1 MVLENWYFCAA
12 LGMPVED
19 AATHLDIIAALRE
32 PPDVPRAS
40 ELVCDGLD
48 SLLTVDTAAAVH
60 ALPYVL
66 AAHRRFPEHRDVA
79 ARASAVYREI
89 VSVSHKRARSHLSS
103 LLREAGGGSWDN
115 AVGLL
120 ETALAEASTGTQGAD
135 ASHIPYLDLREHLTP
150 TVVLIAGR
158 FLARHRPHA
167 VLDRLGEPPRLLT
180 QALRGGH
187 GRLALIQAAE
197 FQAGVWPDTAE
208 AVRRSLARASGGAFD
223 MEPDLLAS
231 AARMSFAPPLEESAP
246 DTMTALLDLL
256 QNEALSGTIL
266 LGWVEDYRKAWDW
279 GRPEAVARRQAAYV
293 RLGGVAAQRDS
304 AMPSVLWQSILME
317 RAAEL
322 APAEALRRIE
332 HWWQPPAAFPDKPPT
347 RQVHLTIGYEP
358 DQYGPALRHIGRIL
372 ALRLPPGAPVPV
384 PMLTPGPTTATEPE
398 AAARLWSPWMLD
410 RPLHS
415 GPLTGDEPEQLVRLL
430 AASLLAER
438 LLTNGHGTARQPH
451 FLLLLTVHVRDMLG
465 RVFKELTK
473 SVAEHQGR
481 SLIPAGH
488 LASLITHTT
497 RAVDRLGRGLRPT
510 VSPDDIVETLRTVHA
525 RPLPRQGHTLR
536 NFIRYNNGLDVALTW
551 VRASSAGGVGPH
563 RTEAGG
569 RWFAG
574 AVSAADALFDLVA
587 EHETRLAG
595 RVAIEAALLRREV
608 HGDTGAAHF
617 RWDWAPERGAPV
629 PPPIV
634 KAGAPQFP
642 DHKVL
647 LLSSPTDPD
656 RREFS
661 VLEWELMGDALE
673 NEALK
678 RVSEGMR
685 TAQHVPLTVRTLR
698 LAALLRQPGPGDE
711 GTHAEWVASW
721 TELLATFNSPV
732 SLPRVIRSRLIDM
745 FRSEAAGVRSQE
757 RLNAVL
763 QRVIDTIIELSPR
776 ATLYYDRLFGEL
788 GAELALPAESANGLR
803 HRALRSF
810 YHRWG
815 HTAFPQAVTH
825 PFDAYGSRIS
835 ARGTEATLVALL
847 RDTADLEFQARS
859 VRLGAVIEE
868 AWHRAQQPRQAPAH
882 RRDIDAVDVDPRRVL
897 GATMDRRTAEA
908 VLYLRDERLDTTVVD
923 HRNLQVH
930 DLFLTGTDRELPGK
944 SYVLGV
950 VVGSERT
957 DRGTSVQ
964 LNCGLPQLVTR
975 ELRRPDNRWTLG
987 RAAAVQIKPGQQTA
1001 SYIAPLA
1008 APPPEPGEVR
1018 AARLSSTDTYPWLSL
1033 NVDGVDG
1040 YRYPTGATARDAAAR
1055 GRWDPD
1061 LSRAFAGAPSW
1072 ERGLLVMWHAEE
1084 RHWLP
1089 IDAGIPEL
1097 AVAEGE
1103 PSDPGTG
1110 DQGPLRL
1117 VLCGPATDRSG
1128 YGPAWRFSLT
1138 PGRTYV
1144 LGESAWDAD
1153 DWTTLNDACAAEPFG
1168 LIVYARFRPGENRLH
1183 LAPQVPDR
1191 PAIDRRNVQWITAF
1205 DQYRAAPTAD
1215 VDDVDEAAETYEEK
1229 AIRTTGVD
1237 GIVHWRIKA
1246 PHIEGFPQWVTALPG
1261 QQRPH
1266 RGTTLMCTVKNWGE
1280 SEARK
1285 AEAEV
1290 LPAEESGIQLP
1301 RTAKNFDM
1309 LLRFRPYDLI
1319 KVTLLHQAKDRD
1331 PAKSSNAVR
1340 TSYGIRGFA
1349 DTDSLTLTG
1358 EFANGGTARQTIVV
1372 TDTARPPLQPR
1383 RVPAPLL
1390 HERFAEDVGP
1400 AASVLLRPGADLPGM
1415 VARQV
1420 RGPDGTLVQVVLWL
1434 RTPDDVVE
1442 VRVPVAA
1449 FNHAYPGAGDH
1460 VVGRRSRDG
1469 WSFGVLRRTLRLRAL
1484 WTRDTAPGEGWTP
1497 IGEVAVEDGVQ
1508 YLYQHPTLPRVATRA
1523 TLDTADPDV
1532 RTSGRARAHKA
1543 DPRTHTRRTVVHLNN
1558 RALVGNLSLPTGVVL
1573 TDRPQA
1579 VHLETTE
1586 LVMDDIDYEDDQP
1599 PGVPGHPSQLVDVE
1613 RHFTLS
1619 PVTRAEPR
1627 RTPPR
1632 DTAAEARA
1640 EWKRILA
1647 AGTVTGQRTPD
1658 GHFLLSS
1665 GAAPDDSGA
1674 YLPWLVAADEQATMV
1689 AGRINPYPTDRVRCA
1704 FVPSGRGYRAS
1715 HLRVPPVTTA
1725 EFMAEV
1731 LPQARPDGRRFKI
1744 RATRQTSR
1752 RPYYVGV
1759 DETPQGPVHRFEF
1772 GYGWF
1777 FDVPEAGLTVGGDT
1791 VDPTGLTLFH
1801 GDRVDAVSFGRDTTG
1816 RIPGGITLDIAL
1828 ADITKGIESHVRR
1841 EASDRVV
1848 HLLDVDLDHVRDQV
1862 AVHRVHTGNRRLEPG
1877 REDFHDREE
1886 RLSAYLDPEDA
1897 KKLLAAHASSSGRRR
1912 KMRILGRMATE
1923 SEGKPRLKPR
1933 FTLVLPY
1940 ATADERQGLREG
1952 DSLYLSAGL
1961 IHPSVNDLFL
1971 GFELPGT
1978 TGLPDAAREQDDE
1991 DRALTVVVGRR
2002 DFSHR
2007 ENCLRRAAEAG
2018 DDVYQDNAKMLVRL
2032 EQLYDGA
2039 ANRWRGS
2046 TKSPRPRPLPLL
2058 RSYLDITEA
2067 DCFGVVAANGR
2078 SVELRPGVLFPIEDI
2093 RGAADIVPG
2102 SVVRLR
2108 RDGEDGVCA
2117 TTAIPSDATF
2127 LGDRPRPVVAFPKDD
2142 LRNRDALAMT
2152 DYPHHFTVAGLPG
2165 LTAGAAQPLA
2175 QGILRGAHP
2184 KVVGAVTDNRRKR
2197 NSARLV
2203 PLRAGA
2209 MAARLVLPDDDVAA
2223 SPAVRRYVPVGAEQA
2238 LNPEIAWAHM
2248 SFMDG
2253 TAREIAQACR
2263 ERSWRYH
2270 DARTWRWRP
2279 GRDRPVSVPL
2289 PAQARADSEPVFF
2302 SSAAVGWTLRHEFAD
2317 LRRFGFP
2324 ASELVEDVRAGE
2336 NGRRT
2341 VWAVARADSRSVW
2354 LEAAPGRVVEVRS
2367 ELVRSADGNSLADL
2381 DWSLFSPG
2389 DLVYGRVEG
2398 GVNECGHIVLESW
2411 HAGVRG
2417 AFGAPLSRRML
2428 LPVAFADETQ
2438 GALHLGEGGSGF
2450 PYPADRRIIETH
2462 PTGSAVWLDRENTL
2476 TALPDSQVA
2485 AGDIVLLS
2493 PEPEG
2498 GLRVLGLPHA
2508 RVLIAGPNDRND
2520 WPGTEWLRRILTN
2533 AQQGKGMPT
2542 GLAALP
2548 ITVLHAEDGREPV
2561 LTVSRRGQ
2569 PGGIEPNG
2577 SVLVRPVADL
2587 GKGYVA
2593 VRSGSAL
2600 YRVAMTAVL
2609 PGLPKEVAAAA
2620 AAAFVTDG
2628 GMVELHWNSELRS
2641 LSGVRAD
2648 DPATGT
2654 QLGETTVRPWFPVDR
2669 EDGRCLGVVCHDTQ
2683 TYRLCWLPA
2692 DQAAWTVDVDG
2703 GVLLAHLSRRR
2714 LDVVRTGPCV
2724 VSLVAH
2730 PMTARSHDQL
2740 TAGQRVR
2747 VTVVEPALEELS
2759 EDRPRRSLV
2768 AVEPVGVLA
2777 SHKPADGP
2785 SPAVGDSLQAEVS
2798 RASHVDGLR
2807 TVSLVEPGSRLTV
2820 LDVPKWLARSLRHLY
2835 LPDVA
2840 FGTRQ
2845 PVPDLVPSRFHDYQQ
2860 SYEQGLSG
2868 TSTPPDVSVDPA
2880 LRVLHAL
2887 GRAESDRDSSP
2898 RDKATAAAAV
2908 AAWLCSPEG
2917 EALVRQ
2923 RAREVDLAPLLAV
2936 CRLGGLLGR
2945 SAGSLPAGW
2954 QAYLLGRLGDRAVSS
2969 LHTEALVT
2977 QWLTRTD
2984 RHREAADP
2992 WPRLRTVELKAELAA
3007 REVSAVLD
3015 FGTSVIGRPAAG
3027 LPESDAAP
3035 VARAL
3040 LATVGAL
3047 PSGECLRGDS
3057 PILSPL
3063 ADLGAAVRPAR
3074 TEPTPAWPVPGLL
3087 RATRRSF
3094 KQLMSTRDGL
3104 PTPLTLL
3111 AAYLP
3116 LSAPMSHYADQ
3127 LLHAATRWRE

>member
-1 MVLENWYFCAA
+1 
-12 LGMPVED
+12 MPVED

-32 PPDVPRAS
+32 PPDVSRAS

-48 SLLTVDTAAAVH
+48 SLLTVDTASVVH

-79 ARASAVYREI
+79 ARASAVYRAI
-89 VSVSHKRARSHLSS
+89 VSVGHERLRGHLSS
-103 LLREAGGGSWDN
+103 LLRETGGGSWDN

-120 ETALAEASTGTQGAD
+120 ETALAEAPTSTRVAD
-135 ASHIPYLDLREHLTP
+135 ASHIPYLDLNEHLAP

-158 FLARHRPHA
+158 FLARHRPQA
-167 VLDRLGEPPRLLT
+167 VLDRLGEPPRLIA

-197 FQAGVWPDTAE
+197 FQAEVWPDTAGD
-208 AVRRSLARASGGAFD
+208 ARRSLAKASAGAFD

-231 AARMSFAPPLEESAP
+231 AARVSFAPPPGELAP
-246 DTMTALLDLL
+246 ETAAALLDRLE
-256 QNEALSGTIL
+256 NEALAGTTL
-266 LGWVEDYRKAWDW
+266 LGWVEDYTKAFEW
-279 GRPEAVARRQAAYV
+279 GRPETVARRQAAYV

-304 AMPSVLWQSILME
+304 AMPSVLWQSILMGL
-317 RAAEL
+317 AAEL
-322 APAEALRRIE
+322 APVEALRRIE
-332 HWWQPPAAFPDKPPT
+332 HWWQPPVAFPDKPPT
-347 RQVHLTIGYEP
+347 RQIHLTIGYEP
-358 DQYGPALRHIGRIL
+358 HQYGDALRHIGRIL
-372 ALRLPPGAPVPV
+372 ALRLPPGTPAPV
-384 PMLTPGPTTATEPE
+384 PMLTPGPAAATAPE

-415 GPLTGDEPEQLVRLL
+415 GPLSGDEPEQLVRLM
-430 AASLLAER
+430 AAGLLAER
-438 LLTNGHGTARQPH
+438 LLTHGHDTARQPH
-451 FLLLLTVHVRDMLG
+451 LLLLLTMHVRDVLG
-465 RVFKELTK
+465 RVFNELTK
-473 SVAEHQGR
+473 SIAEHQGR

-488 LASLITHTT
+488 LAGFITHTT
-497 RAVDRLGRGLRPT
+497 RTVDRLGRGLRPT
-510 VSPDDIVETLRTVHA
+510 VSPGDVVETLRAIHS
-525 RPLPRQGHTLR
+525 RPLPRQGHALR
-536 NFIRYNNGLDVALTW
+536 SFVRYNNGLDVALTW

-574 AVSAADALFDLVA
+574 AVSPADALFDLVA

-617 RWDWAPERGAPV
+617 RWDWDPEIGSPV

-634 KAGAPQFP
+634 KAGAPQQP

-661 VLEWELMGDALE
+661 VPEWELMGDALE
-673 NEALK
+673 DESLQ
-678 RVSEGMR
+678 RISEGTR
-685 TAQHVPLTVRTLR
+685 SAQHVPLTVRTLR
-698 LAALLRQPGPGDE
+698 LAALLRHPGPSDE
-711 GTHAEWVASW
+711 GAHAEWVASW
-721 TELLATFNSPV
+721 TELLAAFNSPAN
-732 SLPRVIRSRLIDM
+732 LPRVIRSRLIAM
-745 FRSEAAGVRSQE
+745 FRSETAGVRSQE
-757 RLNAVL
+757 RLNTVL

-788 GAELALPAESANGLR
+788 GAELALPAESANELR

-815 HTAFPQAVTH
+815 HTAFPQAAAH
-825 PFDAYGSRIS
+825 PFDAYGSRIT

-859 VRLGAVIEE
+859 IRLGTVIEE
-868 AWHRAQQPRQAPAH
+868 AWYRAQQPRRAPAR
-882 RRDIDAVDVDPRRVL
+882 RRDIHAMDVDPRLVI
-897 GATMDRRTAEA
+897 GAAMDRRTAEA
-908 VLYLRDERLDTTVVD
+908 VLYLRDERLDTAVIE

-930 DLFLTGTDRELPGK
+930 DLFLTGMDRELPDR
-944 SYVLGV
+944 SYVLGL
-950 VVGSERT
+950 VVGSEHT
-957 DRGTSVQ
+957 DRGTRVL
-964 LNCGLPQLVTR
+964 LNCGLPDLVTR
-975 ELRRPDNRWTLG
+975 ELRRPDSRWTLG
-987 RAAAVQIKPGQQTA
+987 RPAAVQISPDRQTA

-1008 APPPEPGEVR
+1008 APQPEPGEVR
-1018 AARLSSTDTYPWLSL
+1018 AARLASTDTYPWLSL
-1033 NVDGVDG
+1033 DVDGADG
-1040 YRYPTGATARDAAAR
+1040 YRYPTGATARDTAAR
-1055 GRWDPD
+1055 WHWDPD
-1061 LSRAFAGAPSW
+1061 LSRAFTGAPSW
-1072 ERGLLVMWHAEE
+1072 ERSLLVMWHAEE

-1089 IDAGIPEL
+1089 LDAGIPEL
-1097 AVAEGE
+1097 AV
-1103 PSDPGTG
+1103 SDAGPAGHDTG

-1128 YGPAWRFSLT
+1128 YGPAWRFSLM

-1144 LGESAWDAD
+1144 LGESAWNAD
-1153 DWTTLNDACAAEPFG
+1153 DWTTLNEACAAEPFG

-1183 LAPQVPDR
+1183 LAPQVPGGA
-1191 PAIDRRNVQWITAF
+1191 AIDRRNVQWLTAF
-1205 DQYRAAPTAD
+1205 GQDKAAPPTD
-1215 VDDVDEAAETYEEK
+1215 GDDIGEAEETYEKK
-1229 AIRTTGVD
+1229 ATRTTGAD
-1237 GIVHWRIKA
+1237 GVAQWLIEA
-1246 PHIEGFPQWVTALPG
+1246 PRIEGFPKRVTALPG

-1266 RGTTLMCTVKNWGE
+1266 RGTTLVCTVKNWGE
-1280 SEARK
+1280 PQARR

-1290 LPAEESGIQLP
+1290 LPAEESGVQLP
-1301 RTAKNFDM
+1301 CTVQNFDI
-1309 LLRFRPYDLI
+1309 LLRFQPYDLL
-1319 KVTLLHQAKDRD
+1319 KVSLLHQAKDRD
-1331 PAKSSNAVR
+1331 PAKGSNAVR

-1358 EFANGGTARQTIVV
+1358 EFADGGTSRQAIVV

-1383 RVPAPLL
+1383 RVPAPLP
-1390 HERFAEDVGP
+1390 HERLAENLGP
-1400 AASVLLRPGADLPGM
+1400 AVSDLLQPGADLSGM

-1420 RGPDGTLVQVVLWL
+1420 RGPDGTLVKVVLWL
-1434 RTPDDVVE
+1434 RTPDDVIE

-1449 FNHAYPGAGDH
+1449 FDHAYPGAGDH
-1460 VVGRRSRDG
+1460 VVGRRSPDG

-1484 WTRDTAPGEGWTP
+1484 WTRDTEAGREWTP
-1497 IGEVAVEDGVQ
+1497 IGEVAVEDGMQ
-1508 YLYQHPTLPRVATRA
+1508 YLYQHPTLPRVATKA

-1558 RALVGNLSLPTGVVL
+1558 RALIGNLSLPTGVVL
-1573 TDRPQA
+1573 TDRPQP

-1586 LVMDDIDYEDDQP
+1586 LIMDDIEYEDDQP
-1599 PGVPGHPSQLVDVE
+1599 PGVLRHPGRLVDVG

-1640 EWKRILA
+1640 EWERTLA
-1647 AGTVTGQRTPD
+1647 AGTITGQRTPD
-1658 GHFLLSS
+1658 GHFLLPS
-1665 GAAPDDSGA
+1665 GAAPDDSGT
-1674 YLPWLVAADEQATMV
+1674 YLPWLVAADEQPTMV
-1689 AGRINPYPTDRVRCA
+1689 AGRINPYPLDRVRCA

-1752 RPYYVGV
+1752 RPHYVGV
-1759 DETPQGPVHRFEF
+1759 DETPQGLVHRFEF

-1777 FDVPEAGLTVGGDT
+1777 FDVPGAGLTVGGDA
-1791 VDPTGLTLFH
+1791 VDPKGLTLFH
-1801 GDRVDAVSFGRDTTG
+1801 GDRIDAVSFGRDTTG

-1841 EASDRVV
+1841 EAEDHVV
-1848 HLLDVDLDHVRDQV
+1848 HLLDVDLDHVRNQV
-1862 AVHRVHTGNRRLEPG
+1862 AVYRIHTGNRRLEPG

-1886 RLSAYLDPEDA
+1886 RISAYLDPEDA
-1897 KKLLAAHASSSGRRR
+1897 KKLLAAHAPRGDRPRRIG
-1912 KMRILGRMATE
+1912 ILGRMATE
-1923 SEGKPRLKPR
+1923 PRGERGLQPR

-1940 ATADERQGLREG
+1940 ATADERRGLREG

-1961 IHPSVNDLFL
+1961 IHPSVNDHSL
-1971 GFELPGT
+1971 GFELLGT
-1978 TGLPDAAREQDDE
+1978 TKPAGTSDE
-1991 DRALTVVVGRR
+1991 DRALTVVVRRR

-2007 ENCLRRAAEAG
+2007 ENCLRRAAEVG
-2018 DDVYQDNAKMLVRL
+2018 EDVYKNNAKMLVRL

-2046 TKSPRPRPLPLL
+2046 TKSPRPRPLRLL

-2067 DCFGVVAANGR
+2067 DCFGVMAANGR
-2078 SVELRPGVLFPIEDI
+2078 SVELRPGVVFPTEEI
-2093 RGAADIVPG
+2093 RGSADIAPG

-2108 RDGEDGVCA
+2108 RDGQDGVCA

-2165 LTAGAAQPLA
+2165 LTASAAQPLA
-2175 QGILRGAHP
+2175 HGILRGAHP
-2184 KVVGAVTDNRRKR
+2184 KVVGVVTDNNRRKR
-2197 NSARLV
+2197 SSARLV
-2203 PLRAGA
+2203 PLRTDA
-2209 MAARLVLPDDDVAA
+2209 MAARLVLPDDVAT
-2223 SPAVRRYVPVGAEQA
+2223 SPAVRRYVPVGGEQA
-2238 LNPEIAWAHM
+2238 PNPEIAWAHL

-2253 TAREIAQACR
+2253 AAREIAQACR
-2263 ERSWRYH
+2263 ERSWSYH
-2270 DARTWRWRP
+2270 DGHTWQWKP
-2279 GRDRPVSVPL
+2279 GRHRPVSVPL
-2289 PAQARADSEPVFF
+2289 PDQARADSEPVFF
-2302 SSAAVGWTLRHEFAD
+2302 SSAAGRWTLRHEYAD

-2324 ASELVEDVRAGE
+2324 ASELVENVRAGE

-2354 LEAAPGRVVEVRS
+2354 LEAAPGRVVEVCS
-2367 ELVRSADGNSLADL
+2367 ELVRSADGNSLAHL

-2411 HAGVRG
+2411 HPGVRG
-2417 AFGAPLSRRML
+2417 AFGTPLSRRML

-2438 GALHLGEGGSGF
+2438 GALHLGEGSSGF
-2450 PYPADRRIIETH
+2450 PYPADSRVIETH

-2476 TALPDSQVA
+2476 TALADSPVTG
-2485 AGDIVLLS
+2485 GDIVLLS
-2493 PEPEG
+2493 PAPDG

-2520 WPGTEWLRRILTN
+2520 WPGTEWLRRILTS
-2533 AQQGKGMPT
+2533 AQQGDVMPT

-2548 ITVLHAEDGREPV
+2548 VTVLHAQVGREPV
-2561 LTVSRRGQ
+2561 LTVSRKGQ
-2569 PGGIEPNG
+2569 PGGLEPNG

-2600 YRVAMTAVL
+2600 YQVAMTAVL
-2609 PGLPKEVAAAA
+2609 PGLPKAAAAPA
-2620 AAAFVTDG
+2620 AAAFVADG

-2648 DPATGT
+2648 DLAAGT
-2654 QLGETTVRPWFPVDR
+2654 HLGETTVRPWFPVDR

-2683 TYRLCWLPA
+2683 THQLCWLPA
-2692 DQAAWTVDVDG
+2692 DQAAWTTDVDG
-2703 GVLLAHLSRRR
+2703 TVLFGHLSRRR
-2714 LDVVRTGPCV
+2714 VNVVRTGPCA

-2730 PMTARSHDQL
+2730 PVTARSHDQL

-2747 VTVVEPALEELS
+2747 VTVVEPAPAEPS
-2759 EDRPRRSLV
+2759 RDRPRRSLV

-2777 SHKPADGP
+2777 SHQPADGP
-2785 SPAVGDSLQAEVS
+2785 SPAFGDSLQAEVS
-2798 RASHVDGLR
+2798 RAAHVHGLR

-2835 LPDVA
+2835 LPEVA

-2845 PVPDLVPSRFHDYQQ
+2845 PAPNLVPSRFHDYQQ

-2868 TSTPPDVSVDPA
+2868 TGTPPDVSVDPA

-2898 RDKATAAAAV
+2898 GDKATAAAAV
-2908 AAWLCSPEG
+2908 AAWLSSDEG

-2923 RAREVDLAPLLAV
+2923 RALEVDLAPVLAV

-2945 SAGSLPAGW
+2945 RASGLPAGW

-3015 FGTSVIGRPAAG
+3015 FGMNVIGRPTAG

-3035 VARAL
+3035 VARSL
-3040 LATVGAL
+3040 LAAVGAL
-3047 PSGECLRGDS
+3047 PSGDCLRGDS

-3074 TEPTPAWPVPGLL
+3074 TEPTPSWPVPGLL
-3087 RATRRSF
+3087 RATRRPF

-3104 PTPLTLL
+3104 PMPLTLL

-3116 LSAPMSHYADQ
+3116 LSTPMNHYADE
-3127 LLHAATRWRE
+3127 LLRAAARWCE